1 MSADTTRASSIAL
14 ALDVGGMSIKSGLV
28 MSNGDVIEFP
38 PVPIDHRAG
47 AEEIIAT
54 FLRAMANTELTSVPL
69 IAIAIPSPF
78 DYASGVSMMTHK
90 FAALHG
96 VDIGSAL
103 HDALATL
110 NTRTVQAI
118 RFVNDAAAAGAG
130 EIEALPDA
138 RGSTLVLTLGTGMGS
153 SLFDNGQLV
162 ERRNTLQISE
172 LWSRSLQGDAASPP
186 NGSDSTLA
194 DSLFSAT
201 GLARFLDTETA
212 QLQATIENG
221 AVDGLLVAW
230 GRRLGEFLAELTP
243 LLGLDRAVIG
253 GGAGAAFTSFAPGVL
268 ETAPIEVV
276 QAKLGSK
283 GPLLGA
289 AALASDSSTRGLRSL
304 GAARPDD

>member
-1 MSADTTRASSIAL
+1 
-14 ALDVGGMSIKSGLV
+14 MSIKSGLV
-28 MSNGDVIEFP
+28 MSKGDVIEFSP
-38 PVPIDHRAG
+38 EPIDHRASY
-47 AEEIIAT
+47 EEIIAT
-54 FLRAMANTELTSVPL
+54 FLRAMANTDLTAVPL
-69 IAIAIPSPF
+69 IVIAIPSPF
-78 DYASGVSMMTHK
+78 DYANGVSTMTHK

-96 VDIGSAL
+96 VDMGSAL
-103 HDALATL
+103 HDALATM
-110 NTRTVQAI
+110 NTRTGQTI

-130 EIEALPDA
+130 EIEALHDA
-138 RGSTLVLTLGTGMGS
+138 DRSTLVLTLGTGMGS
-153 SLFDNGQLV
+153 SLFDGGRLV

-172 LWSRSLQGDAASPP
+172 LWARPLRRDAASPAS
-186 NGSDSTLA
+186 GSDSTLA

-276 QAKLGSK
+276 QARLGSK

-289 AALASDSSTRGLRSL
+289 AALASDSATRGPRSV
-304 GAARPDD
+304 GAAGPDND